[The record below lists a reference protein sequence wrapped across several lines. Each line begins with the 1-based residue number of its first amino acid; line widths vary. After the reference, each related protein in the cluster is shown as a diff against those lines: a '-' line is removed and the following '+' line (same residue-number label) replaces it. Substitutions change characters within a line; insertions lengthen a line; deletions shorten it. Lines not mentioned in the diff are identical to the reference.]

1 MRILKSF
8 QKISWRLTLIYSI
21 VFLLVIFLVN
31 LFVLFSIKYSSLFT
45 TKREFKHIINEISHE
60 MLNEIHKNQPFDIGN
75 QDLVEDFSAFLIDY
89 SIKITDP
96 KGDLVGISDKIKHIK
111 LPVGTKEG
119 QFLEFK
125 NNDRDFLYYKKTIRY
140 NGEVLACLEI
150 VRDISLL
157 DRIQEMTGIV
167 IFLSMGFGAT
177 ISLLGG
183 LFLTKQLLKP
193 IGELTTVA
201 NKITIGNLHERLDV
215 RDVDDELTDLAKTF
229 NRMLSRLEAAVKSQ
243 NQFVSDA
250 SHELRTPLAVI
261 RGYINL
267 LDRWGSK
274 DERILTEAIKA
285 IKDETAS
292 MSQLTEK
299 LLQIAKGVEKQ
310 PLEMQQLDWAS
321 LINEAVKES
330 RLIDKSHDI
339 EIVSNPELVVTGDKG
354 LAKQMIRIFLDNS
367 IKYTPE
373 KGSIRLQTRDLG
385 TEIEFII
392 EDTGIGIP
400 EDELDKVFDRF
411 YRVDK
416 ARSRDKGGHGLGL
429 YIAKQIVELHYG
441 KIKIESQLNKGTTVR
456 VNLPKQP
463 AVIK

>member
-8 QKISWRLTLIYSI
+8 QKISWRLTLIYSV
-21 VFLLVIFLVN
+21 VFLLVIIVVN
-31 LFVLFSIKYSSLFT
+31 LFVLFSVKHSSLFT
-45 TKREFKHIINEISHE
+45 IKREFKHIINEISDE
-60 MLNEIHKNQPFDIGN
+60 MLNEIHKNQPFDIKN
-75 QDLVEDFSAFLIDY
+75 QDLVEDFNAFLIDY
-89 SIKITDP
+89 SVKITDP
-96 KGDLVGISDKIKHIK
+96 NGDLIGISDRIMQID

-125 NNDRDFLYYKKTIRY
+125 FREIDFLYYKKNIQY
-140 NGEVLACLEI
+140 NGKVLASLEI
-150 VRDISLL
+150 VRDISML
-157 DRIQEMTGIV
+157 DKIQEIMGVV
-167 IFLSMGFGAT
+167 IFLSMGFGAAV
-177 ISLLGG
+177 SLVSG

-193 IGELTTVA
+193 IGEFTAVA
-201 NKITIGNLHERLDV
+201 NRITIGNLHERLV
-215 RDVDDELTDLAKTF
+215 VNDVDDELTDLAKTF
-229 NRMLSRLEAAVKSQ
+229 NRMLSRLEEAVDSQ

-267 LDRWGSK
+267 LDRWGST
-274 DERILTEAIKA
+274 DETVLKEAIKA
-285 IKDETAS
+285 IKDETVS

-310 PLEMQQLDWAS
+310 PLEFEPVNFGLLLEEID
-321 LINEAVKES
+321 KES
-330 RLIDKSHDI
+330 RLIDNSHDI
-339 EIVSNPELVVTGDKG
+339 KIASDQGVVLTGDKD
-354 LAKQMIRIFLDNS
+354 LLKQMVRILLDNC

-373 KGSIRLQTRDLG
+373 KGSIRLQTRNLG
-385 TEIEFII
+385 TEIELSI

-400 EDELDKVFDRF
+400 EAELDKVFNRF

-429 YIAKQIVELHYG
+429 YIAKQIVDLHQG

-456 VNLPKQP
+456 VKLPKQP
-463 AVIK
+463 AVI